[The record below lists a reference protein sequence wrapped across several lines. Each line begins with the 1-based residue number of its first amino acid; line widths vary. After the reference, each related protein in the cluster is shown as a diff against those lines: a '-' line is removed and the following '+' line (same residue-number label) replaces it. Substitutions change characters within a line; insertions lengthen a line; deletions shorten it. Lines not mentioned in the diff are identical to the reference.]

1 MISHSLSSCSMPWP
15 CPFRT
20 FSSCLS
26 APHVIPGL
34 ITSNP
39 LPAPMTPSVLVLLE
53 ELCDFLT
60 SHPSITQLCID
71 REVSHQHLTLPP
83 SALPTLETYLGS
95 CSLMLTPLR
104 HPKHIPEIEIE
115 DVIHMLAK
123 ATFPM
128 CHLGC
133 TTFGADANCCIMLT
147 LPMHLPIPQAMP
159 SHPATLVCRP
169 GTHPSCHTPLPCHP
183 FFACHP
189 LSPSFTASP
198 KLAQGHSLPIP
209 IAWVKLCACLY
220 IHMCLSL
227 PIHVK

>member
-1 MISHSLSSCSMPWP
+1 MISHSLSSCRMPWP

-71 REVSHQHLTLPP
+71 REVSHQHLALPP

-95 CSLMLTPLR
+95 CSLMLTPLQ

-133 TTFGADANCCIMLT
+133 TTFGAATSCSPSPCTCPSVRPCPHTQPPLFAGQV
-147 LPMHLPIPQAMP
+147 HIP
-159 SHPATLVCRP
+159 HATPPCPVILFCNA
-169 GTHPSCHTPLPCHP
+169 THR
-183 FFACHP
+183 HP
-189 LSPSFTASP
+189 LSLPAPNLPRDVHCPSP
-198 KLAQGHSLPIP
+198 LPGSSSAHACIYT
-209 IAWVKLCACLY
+209 CAYLFPY
-220 IHMCLSL
+220 M
-227 PIHVK
+227 